1 MKNLTI
7 ILSLALSL
15 FAGSALAAAPAK
27 STGLLDQTHMAKG
40 LKCTSCHEGETRE
53 AVPMLKCTKCH
64 NTEKLGAKTENLQPT
79 NPHNNRH
86 FSTETDCA
94 KCHHVH
100 QKSENYCEGCHERF
114 NFVVP

>member
-7 ILSLALSL
+7 MLSLALSL
-15 FAGSALAAAPAK
+15 FAGSAFAAEQ
-27 STGLLDQTHMAKG
+27 LLDQTHMDKG
-40 LKCTSCHEGETRE
+40 LKCTSCHQGDTRE
-53 AVPMLKCTKCH
+53 AVPMLKCVKCH
-64 NTEKLGAKTENLQPT
+64 NTTKLAAKTEDFKPT

-100 QKSENYCEGCHERF
+100 QKSENYCQGCHLTF
-114 NFVVP
+114 DFVTP